1 MGFNSLF
8 EGVKLNMLSSP
19 AGLTSE
25 DAESVLT
32 LFVDSLMHV
41 ARLQGAG
48 KSTRGHDELL
58 GLLAGRQAVAGA
70 E

>member
-1 MGFNSLF
+1 MGFDSLF

-19 AGLTSE
+19 GGMSSD

-48 KSTRGHDELL
+48 KSIRGDGELKEL
-58 GLLAGRQAVAGA
+58 PVSRRAATGT